1 MLTLLGKCQ
10 NCCKHNVNYVINKC
24 HEGQTIR
31 ISLATHFS
39 VPSHTCDYKVCHV
52 PKEFN
57 HEDMFTHWYVLVQG
71 DGFQYKRKE
80 MFRPTS
86 PHVVLLAGQ
95 ILKDSNFKNT
105 L

>member
-1 MLTLLGKCQ
+1 
-10 NCCKHNVNYVINKC
+10 
-24 HEGQTIR
+24 
-31 ISLATHFS
+31 
-39 VPSHTCDYKVCHV
+39 
-52 PKEFN
+52 
-57 HEDMFTHWYVLVQG
+57 MFTHWYVLVQG

-105 L
+105 LWQRSNTFGPVKYENVVSDISN